1 MQHHKASSQAASGT
15 EIGKTL
21 KIGLNLELTGN
32 VSAYGS
38 AEEKGAKLAV
48 DEINKAGGVDGK
60 TIEVITKDNK
70 SDNSEAATVTTNL
83 ATESKV
89 NIVVGPATSGA
100 TAAASPNASKA
111 AVPLITPSGTTDN
124 LTLTSDGKTNPYV
137 FRTTFVDSYQGCVS
151 QIR

>member
-89 NIVVGPATSGA
+89 NVVVGPATSGA

-137 FRTTFVDSYQGCVS
+137 FRTTLWIVTIGMC
-151 QIR
+151 